1 MRARL
6 LWVASNAD
14 GVISVLLAGFVS
26 VLGFTDSVSDSAL
39 GNTIALTLAVLA
51 FSVLRDRW
59 HEERDN
65 AVRQEAMTEA
75 LQTLRDLPAR
85 LDRLS
90 GIDRVLVDTRT
101 TLEETLG
108 VAIVTGSGIS
118 RALEEARAQTD
129 RWYFKG
135 ATGTYVRAVTLPE
148 CVKEARRTRR
158 KLDVRLEILD
168 PTDARLCEDYAQLY
182 RTLADEADGR
192 QSGWTG
198 DGTRREL
205 FATILA
211 ACWHQQRYRPMDLSI
226 GLSSVMTTFRWD
238 LSSTSLVITQRGPRF
253 PAMVVR
259 RGRSY
264 YDSWNTEL
272 HESLKQSRKLPLE
285 RASGIPLSQSPGA
298 DEVRALFRALDLR
311 LPDEYEDDDL
321 LDIARKAIQES
332 DPYT

>member
-1 MRARL
+1 M
-6 LWVASNAD
+6 
-14 GVISVLLAGFVS
+14 SVLLAGFVS
-26 VLGFTDSVSDSAL
+26 VLGFLDHVDESTL

-59 HEERDN
+59 QEERGN
-65 AVRQEAMTEA
+65 AVRTEAMTEA
-75 LQTLRDLPAR
+75 LRTLRDLPAR

-118 RALEEARAQTD
+118 RALEEARTHTD

-148 CVKEARRTRR
+148 CIREARPTRR

-168 PTDARLCEDYAQLY
+168 PTDMNLCEDYAQLY

-192 QSGWTG
+192 QSAWTG

-211 ACWHQQRYRPMDLSI
+211 ACWHQQRYRLMDLSI

-272 HESLKQSRKLPLE
+272 HESLKQARRLPLE
-285 RASGIPLSQSPGA
+285 RAAGVPLSQSPTA
-298 DEVRALFRALDLR
+298 DEVRDLFRALDVR
-311 LPDEYEDDDL
+311 LPDEYEDHDL
-321 LDIARKAIQES
+321 LDIAQKAVRES
-332 DPYT
+332 DPYA